1 MSRNPEV
8 PKSRNPLN
16 ILLTDFYGGMAGSTM
31 SVSYLAK
38 GLTENGHNVTVVC
51 PKNSVLEELL
61 KNTKVAIEAWKIKG
75 KLDLNTA
82 KKIKQLVV
90 DKQIQLVDV
99 QASKDRYVV
108 AWAHWF
114 YGLKIPIV
122 YTRRQD
128 PKSSLGSLQR
138 KFYVASSDKI
148 KVISHGLKDI
158 FIKKGYPTEHL
169 SVIHNGIDPK
179 RYTQWSTQE
188 VLTYKKQFDIQ
199 EHEVLIGAVSRLKE
213 QTQILEAVK
222 QLDNL
227 NIVLLFAGIKTGILD
242 DFANKIG
249 LTNRIVYAGMVSND
263 KVLNIYHL
271 LHINI
276 LASTMDGFGLVL
288 LEAMAMECPVIGT
301 RFGGIK
307 DVIVHGE
314 NGFLFNDKDINTL
327 TAQIQQLLNDN
338 NLRRLFIENGKKTAF
353 QTFTLNQT
361 IQKHIQFYQNMI
373 TEYKI

>member
-1 MSRNPEV
+1 MSE
-8 PKSRNPLN
+8 
-16 ILLTDFYGGMAGSTM
+16 
-31 SVSYLAK
+31 
-38 GLTENGHNVTVVC
+38 
-51 PKNSVLEELL
+51 
-61 KNTKVAIEAWKIKG
+61 
-75 KLDLNTA
+75 
-82 KKIKQLVV
+82 
-90 DKQIQLVDV
+90 
-99 QASKDRYVV
+99 
-108 AWAHWF
+108 
-114 YGLKIPIV
+114 
-122 YTRRQD
+122 
-128 PKSSLGSLQR
+128 
-138 KFYVASSDKI
+138 
-148 KVISHGLKDI
+148 
-158 FIKKGYPTEHL
+158 
-169 SVIHNGIDPK
+169 
-179 RYTQWSTQE
+179 QE
-188 VLTYKKQFDIQ
+188 VLNYKKQFSIQ

-222 QLDNL
+222 QLDNS
-227 NIVLLFAGIKTGILD
+227 NIVLLFAGIKSGILD
-242 DFANKIG
+242 EFANKIG

-314 NGFLFNDKDINTL
+314 NGFLFDDKDTNMLAT
-327 TAQIQQLLNDN
+327 QIQQLLNDH

-353 QTFTLNQT
+353 QTFTLKQT